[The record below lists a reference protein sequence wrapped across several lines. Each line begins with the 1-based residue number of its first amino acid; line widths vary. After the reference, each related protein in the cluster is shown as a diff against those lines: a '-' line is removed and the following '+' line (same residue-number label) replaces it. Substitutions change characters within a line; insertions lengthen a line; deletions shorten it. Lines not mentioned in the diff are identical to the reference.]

1 MSNDNKKIT
10 IAILLITIL
19 GLVIYSYLNN
29 EKYKET
35 KQTLIIEKETILE
48 NLTKIEEQYNTAI
61 AQNTTLS
68 EELVLQKNSIV
79 SFKDSL
85 KNLKNTNWKLI
96 KFYKNKIKGLNR
108 ISKKLIYQND
118 SLVKSNELLNSQNEE
133 LNEDKQV
140 LTSDLQKQTSFNDT
154 LVRQNLDLAK
164 KVAIGEIVKASNFKV
179 TTYRERSSGKFKE
192 STRARRVDIFKIS
205 LLLNENPIAKKRDIS
220 AYATIIKPDGNI
232 LIEKGVFTN
241 AKGDRVKFSEKSSIP
256 YNKSALISDMVIT
269 VAGRKL
275 EKGTYIINFHID
287 GIKSG
292 SVEHTLK

>member
-19 GLVIYSYLNN
+19 GLVLYSYLNN
-29 EKYKET
+29 EKYEET
-35 KQTLIIEKETILE
+35 TQTLIIEKETILK

-85 KNLKNTNWKLI
+85 KSLKITNWKLI

-118 SLVKSNELLNSQNEE
+118 SLVKSNELLNSQNQE

-154 LVRQNLDLAK
+154 LVKQNLDLAK
-164 KVAIGEIVKASNFKV
+164 KVAIGEIVKVSNFKV
-179 TTYRERSSGKFKE
+179 TTYRERSGGKFKE
-192 STRARRVDIFKIS
+192 STRARRVDMFKIS
-205 LLLNENPIAKKRDIS
+205 LLLNENPIAEKRNIS
-220 AYATIIKPDGNI
+220 AHVSIIKPDGNV
-232 LIEKGVFTN
+232 LVEKGGFTN
-241 AKGDRVKFSEKSSIP
+241 VDGNRVKFSEESNIP
-256 YNKSALISDMVIT
+256 YNKSALISDIIVT
-269 VAGRKL
+269 VTGEKL
-275 EKGTYIINFHID
+275 DKGTYLINFYTD
-287 GIKSG
+287 GIKVG
-292 SVEHTLK
+292 SVRHILN